1 MVNELVGQ
9 WEIIHIGRTLSL
21 PELEQPG
28 AMAVNGDYRDRN
40 EVLKHP
46 QPDPVKTA
54 GSSALEHLPTC

>member
-9 WEIIHIGRTLSL
+9 WEIHIGRTLSL
-21 PELEQPG
+21 PELEQPD
-28 AMAVNGDYRDRN
+28 AMATNGDYRDRN